1 MPGMDTIID
10 RQEVLDLPQR
20 GAANLL
26 HFHQGMVLLI
36 GADAVGLYRDRRAV
50 DDPLA
55 NGLVGYE
62 PIPEPLR
69 PAFAEPD
76 GYVAE
81 QLSGYIGLRSGAAL
95 FIRPDGIALYPSGQD
110 ALRNLNCCWVIPFP
124 PLNA

>member
-1 MPGMDTIID
+1 MDTIIS
-10 RQEVLDLPQR
+10 RREVLELPER
-20 GAANLL
+20 GAVNLL

-55 NGLVGYE
+55 NGVVGYE
-62 PIPEPLR
+62 TIPEPLR
-69 PAFAEPD
+69 PSFQAPD

-81 QLSGYIGLRSGAAL
+81 QASGFIGLRSGAAL
-95 FIRPDGIALYPSGQD
+95 FVRPDGVALYPSSAD
-110 ALRNLNCCWVIPFP
+110 ALRNRDCCWLIPFP